1 MVSEKS
7 KKRKVSRTG
16 KPCAFEGLILYFGW
30 GQVLA
35 SFIEIVADGFLVPFA
50 VTVTVVVSL

>member
-1 MVSEKS
+1 MVSEKKQ

-16 KPCAFEGLILYFGW
+16 KPCAFGEAFILYFGW

-35 SFIEIVADGFLVPFA
+35 SFIEIVADGFTRA
-50 VTVTVVVSL
+50 VCSDGDCSG